1 MLIAI
6 VFGVIAAVLIA
17 VAAAGFLW
25 LGLEAL
31 YAALWLVFGALF
43 WMYHY
48 CLRWIVASHRRAEGR
63 WALALWGGIKG
74 GLLACG
80 GFFLVALLAWKLGG
94 R

>member
-1 MLIAI
+1 MIAI